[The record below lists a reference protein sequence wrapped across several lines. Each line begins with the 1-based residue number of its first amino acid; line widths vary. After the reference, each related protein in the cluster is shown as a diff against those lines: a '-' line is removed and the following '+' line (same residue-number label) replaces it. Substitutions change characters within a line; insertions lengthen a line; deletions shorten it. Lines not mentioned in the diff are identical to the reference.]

1 MSTKR
6 KTGSP
11 AGQSAAPVKG
21 SKIRR
26 TRKKT
31 GKTTREEETEDAGPA
46 GGATV
51 ATVEENQI
59 EDGTAIETKP
69 ADKAGLKPKG
79 KSETALEK
87 FAADITAKKIE
98 GLRAEFASL
107 ATYVPTDPAATV
119 FSQHKDKNRY
129 NNIPCLDRTRVV
141 LKYQVPPETDYIHA
155 NWTMIPESLV
165 KLGNKYICCQAPT
178 EATLNDW
185 WRMIW
190 QEKPKHIIM
199 LCRVVENGKPKC
211 AQYWPLNVGDSKT
224 YATVTVQH
232 VRACTPEKEKVF
244 ESSLLN
250 VSVGAESFQLQ
261 QHRWLDWPD
270 FGVPNSGMGVLRLL
284 RLVRDSKDCTSL
296 IHCSAGVGRTG
307 TVMAVEIV
315 LRCLIDGKDIS
326 ALEIL
331 KELRNSR
338 AASMQTEGQYLFLHR
353 TLIEYIHAKKLAK
366 NEAAEFSAA
375 YVEYM
380 KTEAAHRKQAL
391 PPVPSSP
398 GP

>member
-211 AQYWPLNVGDSKT
+211 AQYWPLNV
-224 YATVTVQH
+224 Y
-232 VRACTPEKEKVF
+232 
-244 ESSLLN
+244 
-250 VSVGAESFQLQ
+250 
-261 QHRWLDWPD
+261 W
-270 FGVPNSGMGVLRLL
+270 
-284 RLVRDSKDCTSL
+284 
-296 IHCSAGVGRTG
+296 
-307 TVMAVEIV
+307 
-315 LRCLIDGKDIS
+315 
-326 ALEIL
+326 
-331 KELRNSR
+331 
-338 AASMQTEGQYLFLHR
+338 
-353 TLIEYIHAKKLAK
+353 
-366 NEAAEFSAA
+366 
-375 YVEYM
+375 
-380 KTEAAHRKQAL
+380 
-391 PPVPSSP
+391 
-398 GP
+398 